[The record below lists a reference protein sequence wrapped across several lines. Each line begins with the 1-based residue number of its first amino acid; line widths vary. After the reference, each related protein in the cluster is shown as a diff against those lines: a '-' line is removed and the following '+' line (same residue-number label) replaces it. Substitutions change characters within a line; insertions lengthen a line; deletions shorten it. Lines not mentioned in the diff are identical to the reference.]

1 MGIVRFGND
10 QFEAI
15 TGYGDYVH
23 GNVTI
28 CHVYYVKDLGHNL
41 FSVGQF
47 CESDLEVAFRSK
59 TYLAASSA
67 MCLMSK
73 ATSMKSWLLHR
84 HLDDLFGQLYE
95 EYYGK
100 RQLKVSTNSA
110 APTSLNNEDTPSSST
125 IIVDDNEAP
134 PIVSTSGEPTSPFS
148 NDLVDESIQE
158 DTVEVDGNTFT
169 NPFCNPVTEE
179 AESSSTNQDPLNMHE
194 YPLPSID
201 DLFDQLQGS
210 NVYSKIDLRSGAIV
224 FSLSKSRGATYM
236 LLSDYDCDIRY
247 HPRKAN
253 VVADALSRKE
263 QMKLLCVLAL
273 VMTINSIILLEI
285 MDAHVEVIKEDNVK
299 EENLRGMDK
308 EFETRPDQMYHD
320 LKKLYWWPNIKANI
334 TTYVSKCLT
343 CSKVK
348 AEYQKPSDLLVQ
360 PEIARWKWERIT
372 MEFITKLPN
381 TLSNYDTIWVI
392 VDRLTKPAYFLPIKE
407 TDKMERL
414 ARLYLK
420 EVVSRHGV
428 LMSIISDRDSQFTSR
443 F

>member
-1 MGIVRFGND
+1 MGIVRFEND
-10 QFEAI
+10 HFAAI
-15 TGYGDYVH
+15 IGYEDYVH

-73 ATSMKSWLLHR
+73 ATSMKSW
-84 HLDDLFGQLYE
+84 
-95 EYYGK
+95 K
-100 RQLKVSTNSA
+100 RQPEVSTNSA

-134 PIVSTSGEPTSPFS
+134 PIVSTSREPTSPFL

-179 AESSSTNQDPLNMHE
+179 AESSSTNQDP

-210 NVYSKIDLRSGAIV
+210 NVYSKIDLRSGYHQ
-224 FSLSKSRGATYM
+224 LR

-263 QMKLLCVLAL
+263 QMKLLCVLTL

-285 MDAHVEVIKEDNVK
+285 MDAHVEVIKEDTVK
-299 EENLRGMDK
+299 EENRRGMDK
-308 EFETRPDQMYHD
+308 EFETRQEGTRCFINMSWLPHFSGLRD
-320 LKKLYWWPNIKANI
+320 LI
-334 TTYVSKCLT
+334 
-343 CSKVK
+343 
-348 AEYQKPSDLLVQ
+348 
-360 PEIARWKWERIT
+360 
-372 MEFITKLPN
+372 M
-381 TLSNYDTIWVI
+381 
-392 VDRLTKPAYFLPIKE
+392 
-407 TDKMERL
+407 
-414 ARLYLK
+414 
-420 EVVSRHGV
+420 H
-428 LMSIISDRDSQFTSR
+428 
-443 F
+443 